1 MRTKEEINYQIKGL
15 TKMRETLPQKT
26 MFGDDNWKKI
36 DAQISVLKG
45 QAKPDDFYADEGEEE
60 YQDGD
65 NDVYN
70 EAYTAKEWLDGNVSE
85 DLFE

>member
-15 TKMRETLPQKT
+15 TKMRETLPQKSR
-26 MFGDDNWKKI
+26 FGDDNWKKI

-45 QAKPDDFYADEGEEE
+45 QAKPDDFYIDEGLEE